1 MKHKLKHKPLGTI
14 TLVLSLIIFVI
25 MFAVMTLQGALM
37 YLYLKIW
44 YQADIPMPQ
53 FWRPIPFIILVSALV
68 GMALT
73 ILASRIPLRPIRD
86 LIEAINQLAHGNFHV
101 RVHLDLTQEFVRLS
115 ESFNSMAQEL
125 ENTELLRSDFINNF
139 SHEFKT
145 PIVSLRGFAK
155 QIGRASCRERV

>member
-53 FWRPIPFIILVSALV
+53 FGAPFHSSSWSA
-68 GMALT
+68 
-73 ILASRIPLRPIRD
+73 PWWEWP
-86 LIEAINQLAHGNFHV
+86 
-101 RVHLDLTQEFVRLS
+101 
-115 ESFNSMAQEL
+115 
-125 ENTELLRSDFINNF
+125 
-139 SHEFKT
+139 
-145 PIVSLRGFAK
+145 
-155 QIGRASCRERV
+155 